1 MTNGL
6 AARISEA
13 FSIVCSVG
21 LLGACS
27 PSSNAAD
34 RAPLIEASV
43 AQVSQNA
50 GGAASS
56 SAAPAGA
63 PALAPTLASASGFSV
78 KGVLRPEHPLRPRDY
93 LWEADGVPAGP
104 MTIVIDIEAR
114 LLYAYRGGIEIGRSY
129 VIYGADDKPTPT
141 GTFKIL
147 QKNKDHVSNLYDAEM
162 PYMMRLTWDG
172 IAIHGAEV
180 DDEYATHGC
189 IGIPDEFAAMLF
201 DQVRLGDQV
210 IVMKGW
216 MPEPHGPELQPNVY
230 SEAAGSTVDPT
241 V

>member
-1 MTNGL
+1 MANRL
-6 AARISEA
+6 AARVSEA
-13 FSIVCSVG
+13 FLMVFAVG
-21 LLGACS
+21 SLGACS

-34 RAPLIEASV
+34 RAPIVEAS
-43 AQVSQNA
+43 AAHVSQDA
-50 GGAASS
+50 RGV
-56 SAAPAGA
+56 AAPAEM
-63 PALAPTLASASGFSV
+63 PVLAPTLASASGFSV
-78 KGVLRPEHPLRPRDY
+78 KGVLRPEQPLRPRDY
-93 LWEADGVPAGP
+93 LWEPEGVPAGP

-114 LLYAYRGGIEIGRSY
+114 LLYAYRGGVEIGRSY
-129 VIYGADDKPTPT
+129 VIYGADDKPTPV

-201 DQVRLGDQV
+201 EQIKLGDQV
-210 IVMKGW
+210 MVMKGW
-216 MPEPHGPELQPNVY
+216 MPEPHGPELQPNAY